1 MSGQKENSRPD
12 IPMYRMLQ
20 ENTAKYITRHKRDYI
35 HVNDVVR
42 AIAYIMTS
50 QYTGT
55 IDVGTGE
62 AISIQKLAEAMGRP
76 NLPVKEN
83 TPGEPDSSGI
93 CADTTE
99 LRKLGWFPSNK
110 YNGSSSGDQ

>member
-1 MSGQKENSRPD
+1 M
-12 IPMYRMLQ
+12 
-20 ENTAKYITRHKRDYI
+20 
-35 HVNDVVR
+35 R
-42 AIAYIMTS
+42 AIAYIMPS

-83 TPGEPDSSGI
+83 TPGEPDSL

-99 LRKLGWFPSNK
+99 LRKLGWFPIINIMDHLQGNEYSELEA
-110 YNGSSSGDQ
+110 SL